1 MEPTEIVFDEP
12 VKLGSA
18 EYPSITLREPKAGE
32 LEKAEKYGG
41 GLGFIITLAHLVAG
55 VPRRVIEELPRH
67 ELNKITDFFNGS
79 PGAL

>member
-32 LEKAEKYGG
+32 LEKAEASGSGYASV
-41 GLGFIITLAHLVAG
+41 ITLAHLVGG
-55 VPRRVIEELPRH
+55 VPRKVVEELPRH
-67 ELNKITDFFNGS
+67 EFDKVMDFFAKRQS
-79 PGAL
+79 